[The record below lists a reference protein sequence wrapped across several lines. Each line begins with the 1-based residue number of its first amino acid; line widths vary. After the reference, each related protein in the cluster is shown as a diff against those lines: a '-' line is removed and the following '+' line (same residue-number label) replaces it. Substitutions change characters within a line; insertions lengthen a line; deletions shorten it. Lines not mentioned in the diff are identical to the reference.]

1 MTGSGGVQLGGEREK
16 AFFRD
21 SYFLRQGSV
30 KPVARRMCSAFID
43 IGEMFSADIKVVF
56 FASLLSFL
64 SPLCIP

>member
-1 MTGSGGVQLGGEREK
+1 MTGLGGVQLGGEREK

-21 SYFLRQGSV
+21 SYFLCQGSV
-30 KPVARRMCSAFID
+30 KSVARIMCSAFIG

-56 FASLLSFL
+56 FASSLSFL